1 MWKKVEDNETDKVKM
16 AKAEKREKRNFFLE
30 N

>member
-1 MWKKVEDNETDKVKM
+1 MWKEVKGNETDKVKM
-16 AKAEKREKRNFFLE
+16 AKAEKKNLE